1 MSYWCKSEN
10 KCHNKVWQFKTP
22 QVTPC
27 FLLLKDWSIWM
38 FTPEYL
44 KSPITS
50 SLLRAA
56 IYFLPFLEK
65 GQDSSNFINL
75 DPFWDF
81 VFMAKGL
88 LILLNSFQRNNS
100 SFCDS
105 LVCLYFIHLAEF
117 NYVFLHLLLDIISS
131 CSYED
136 FKCNVIIKE
145 SVSFFDIGM

>member
-1 MSYWCKSEN
+1 MFFAIERLKHLNVHTRISEKSN
-10 KCHNKVWQFKTP
+10 NFKPSEST
-22 QVTPC
+22 
-27 FLLLKDWSIWM
+27 
-38 FTPEYL
+38 
-44 KSPITS
+44 
-50 SLLRAA
+50 